1 MIGRRTMNIMMKDD
15 MVKESNRWKLPTIL
29 FFILAVLFPLGLIW
43 NDIPSFEIILGEV
56 SFLFIACYFLYGYL
70 YTFRYKV
77 VVTDEKIM
85 LKTLFNNTEISLKDI
100 QNYDYKR
107 YRKSEFYQFR
117 IFCNGKKILI
127 HTRHRDDLE
136 KLLKRNC
143 LIIEK

>member
-1 MIGRRTMNIMMKDD
+1 MKDD
-15 MVKESNRWKLPTIL
+15 MVKESKRWKLPTIL

-85 LKTLFNNTEISLKDI
+85 
-100 QNYDYKR
+100 
-107 YRKSEFYQFR
+107 
-117 IFCNGKKILI
+117 
-127 HTRHRDDLE
+127 
-136 KLLKRNC
+136 
-143 LIIEK
+143 